1 MYRDL
6 REAEKHLFSPPKADR
21 KELFSWLRSARLAST
36 DAEYGWT
43 DDGFRKLTKAER
55 AEAPARELAEYR
67 ESAAKFYRN
76 KPLRQAVGYA
86 VAGYFGKQDIDF
98 NRLRKR
104 LAILG
109 FNIKPWSQQSKR
121 IREYGAEWGGDEN
134 SPQTWF
140 VKGIGQKG
148 IGQHLGLRKPPELAP
163 WLRAGEQFESPVTRH
178 NDAWKHCR
186 EAREHV
192 ERLRADIKALEAG
205 EVVNLESQEEVE
217 S

>member
-109 FNIKPWSQQSKR
+109 FGIKPWSQQSKR
-121 IREYGAEWGGDEN
+121 IREYGANWGGDEN
-134 SPQTWF
+134 NPQTWF
-140 VKGIGQKG
+140 VKA
-148 IGQHLGLRKPPELAP
+148 IGQHLALRKPPILHPWFDPKHGEL
-163 WLRAGEQFESPVTRH
+163 ESLVARH